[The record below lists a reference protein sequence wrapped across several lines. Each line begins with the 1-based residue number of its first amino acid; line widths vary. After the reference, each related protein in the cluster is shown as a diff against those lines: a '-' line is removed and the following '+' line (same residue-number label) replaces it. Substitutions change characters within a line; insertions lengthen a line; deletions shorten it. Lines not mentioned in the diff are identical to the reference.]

1 MTRRRSL
8 WDRIIQRIAPECPP
22 EMSRLDLWD
31 ATGRP
36 RDEAMA
42 YLLDEARGA
51 THDESRPPRRVN
63 VRGRDPL

>member
-22 EMSRLDLWD
+22 EPSRLDLWD

-36 RDEAMA
+36 RDEAMRN
-42 YLLDEARGA
+42 LLDEARGA
-51 THDESRPPRRVN
+51 MHNESRPRR
-63 VRGRDPL
+63 RYERPGA

>member
-1 MTRRRSL
+1 MSL
-8 WDRIIQRIAPECPP
+8 WDRIVQRIAPECPP

-42 YLLDEARGA
+42 YLLDEARRAGRE
-51 THDESRPPRRVN
+51 TGSSPRRRASN
-63 VRGRDPL
+63 E